1 MTYFISML
9 LLLIT
14 LSSNADSNQAE
25 SNKVIESKPT
35 VEKPTTQVPHNNGT
49 GGLLKNTIIEPI
61 ENFNSISKKTITPK
75 VAAPKTTTTK
85 IAIKEKQKVIS
96 NSAALPTQSEQKMG
110 IKTKEKLKESIPT
123 EKE

>member
-1 MTYFISML
+1 MAYFISML

-14 LSSNADSNQAE
+14 LASNADSNQAE
-25 SNKVIESKPT
+25 SNKVTESKPT

-49 GGLLKNTIIEPI
+49 DGLLKNTIIEPI

-75 VAAPKTTTTK
+75 VAAPKATTSKNVTK
-85 IAIKEKQKVIS
+85 EEQQAIS
-96 NSAALPTQSEQKMG
+96 NSAALPTQSEQKVE

>member
-25 SNKVIESKPT
+25 SNKVTESKLT

-49 GGLLKNTIIEPI
+49 DGLLKNTIIEPI
-61 ENFNSISKKTITPK
+61 ENFNSISKKIITPK
-75 VAAPKTTTTK
+75 VDAPKATTSK
-85 IAIKEKQKVIS
+85 IATKEQQAIS
-96 NSAALPTQSEQKMG
+96 NSAALPTQSEQKIE
-110 IKTKEKLKESIPT
+110 IKTQEKLKENTAT
-123 EKE
+123 EKQ

>member
-1 MTYFISML
+1 MTYFISLL

-49 GGLLKNTIIEPI
+49 DGLLKNTIIEPI
-61 ENFNSISKKTITPK
+61 ENFNSISKKIVSPKIPTPK
-75 VAAPKTTTTK
+75 VATKEVQQTMPDSSATSTEKQQKIEIKTQR
-85 IAIKEKQKVIS
+85 IKEDI
-96 NSAALPTQSEQKMG
+96 T
-110 IKTKEKLKESIPT
+110 IEK
-123 EKE
+123 

>member
-14 LSSNADSNQAE
+14 LSSNADSNQAK

-75 VAAPKTTTTK
+75 AAIPKATTSK
-85 IAIKEKQKVIS
+85 IASKEKQQTIS
-96 NSAALPTQSEQKMG
+96 HSAALPTQRQQKVE
-110 IKTKEKLKESIPT
+110 IKTKENIKESLTT
-123 EKE
+123 EK